1 MVLEC
6 LIYNEKIR
14 ISLDIWFFG
23 IILIEF
29 VIEEDVWLVDD
40 VVDIVDV
47 IKKKMIE
54 KEFFI
59 LNVNVIGVLEEV
71 MIFIKFCVNYD
82 KLLRLIVE
90 DVLKCVFLV

>member
-1 MVLEC
+1 MVFW
-6 LIYNEKIR
+6 YYF
-14 ISLDIWFFG
+14 D
-23 IILIEF
+23 
-29 VIEEDVWLVDD
+29 EEDVWLVDD

-71 MIFIKFCVNYD
+71 MIFVKFCVNYD

>member
-29 VIEEDVWLVDD
+29 VIEEDDWLVDD

-82 KLLRLIVE
+82 KLLCLIVE

>member
-1 MVLEC
+1 MVFW
-6 LIYNEKIR
+6 YYF
-14 ISLDIWFFG
+14 D
-23 IILIEF
+23 
-29 VIEEDVWLVDD
+29 EEDVWLVDD

>member
-40 VVDIVDV
+40 VVDIVNV

-82 KLLRLIVE
+82 KLLCLIVE

>member
-29 VIEEDVWLVDD
+29 VIEEDVWLVLY
-40 VVDIVDV
+40 IVGFL
-47 IKKKMIE
+47 
-54 KEFFI
+54 KEFWVFI
-59 LNVNVIGVLEEV
+59 VSG
-71 MIFIKFCVNYD
+71 
-82 KLLRLIVE
+82 
-90 DVLKCVFLV
+90 

>member
-59 LNVNVIGVLEEV
+59 LNVNVKGVLEEV

-82 KLLRLIVE
+82 KLLCLIV
-90 DVLKCVFLV
+90 

>member
-59 LNVNVIGVLEEV
+59 LNVNVKGVLEEV

-82 KLLRLIVE
+82 KLLCLIVE

>member
-47 IKKKMIE
+47 IKKKMI
-54 KEFFI
+54 K
-59 LNVNVIGVLEEV
+59 
-71 MIFIKFCVNYD
+71 MS
-82 KLLRLIVE
+82 
-90 DVLKCVFLV
+90 FLF

>member
-82 KLLRLIVE
+82 KLLCLIVE

>member
-82 KLLRLIVE
+82 KLLCLIVK